1 VKFWLEHRGRI
12 ADWTRAIEEEMIAP
26 KERVRYGRQRVAIGP
41 DQANQVR
48 RIAVGQRN
56 LDQSV
61 TWQQQKVWGTTLDQ

>member
-1 VKFWLEHRGRI
+1 
-12 ADWTRAIEEEMIAP
+12 MIAP